1 MRPLLTSSGQLLYTG
16 DGIWL
21 TDIFGGTPQQ
31 IATLDPNKVITSMAL
46 SSDGTT
52 IAWTTEPI
60 SGKGNIDIYAGPL
73 TAPVKVFE
81 QSSIDCPCFRIFAF
95 MNGSAKQGDT
105 RLLLTDDQLSQE
117 SIQSGL

>member
-1 MRPLLTSSGQLLYTG
+1 NQPLDPILAAGRHLLYRG
-16 DGIWL
+16 DRVYL
-21 TDIFGGTPQQ
+21 ADVSNGTSTQV
-31 IATLDPNKVITSMAL
+31 ATPAPNQVITSMAL

-117 SIQSGL
+117 SI